1 MYKILYI
8 SYFAPYDKVDHA
20 GGKVHNFYIKKLQK
34 EKECDVT
41 LLTMCYQRECVDLDL
56 EEYGIKHRLVV
67 LDRTIWQKYIR
78 MFFSGFSYFN
88 PWDKYGKI
96 LLNYERYQLKRM
108 ISRYAKEGG
117 QPDLIV
123 LQWTQIILLMPFVR
137 KLYPDTKII
146 AIEEDVIFLNF
157 FRRIGLAKSRW
168 QKYIADFQYRNI
180 RKKELADLDEAEQV
194 VVNNFKDADLLIQ
207 NGIVKEKIFTSSVYF
222 ENYSFVNRN
231 NSSIYSE
238 KYRDI
243 LYYGAMH
250 REENHISAVWF
261 IKNVMPHLPE
271 NYRFVIVG
279 ARPRKELTAL
289 QNNRVKVVGF
299 VEKIAPYFESCF
311 CMAAPLLL
319 GAGIKVKVLEAMS
332 AGVPVMTNNIGIEG
346 IGCRPDQEY
355 LHCETSQDYGT
366 AIAWMGQNPQQAEQM
381 AAAGKQYIAENFDL
395 EKKYEKLLIT
405 WNDLMGGKC
414 R

>member
-34 EKECDVT
+34 EPKCDVT
-41 LLTMCYQRECVDLDL
+41 LLTMCYQRECEKLDL

-67 LDRTIWQKYIR
+67 LDRTMPQKYIR

-96 LLNYERYQLKRM
+96 LLNYERYRLKKM
-108 ISRYAKEGG
+108 IRQYAREGEK
-117 QPDLIV
+117 PDLIV

-137 KLYPDTKII
+137 KLYPDTPVT

-168 QKYIADFQYRNI
+168 QKYIADFQYRNV
-180 RKKELADLDEAEQV
+180 RQKELAALEEAEQV
-194 VVNNFKDADLLIQ
+194 VVNNFKDSGLLVE
-207 NGIVKEKIFTSSVYF
+207 NGIEKAKIFTSSVYF
-222 ENYSFVNRN
+222 ENYSCVNRDH
-231 NSSIYSE
+231 NSTHTTE
-238 KYRDI
+238 KTGEYRDI

-261 IKNVMPHLPE
+261 IENVMPHLPG

-279 ARPRKELTAL
+279 ARPGKELLAL
-289 QNNRVKVVGF
+289 QNDRIKVAGF
-299 VEKIAPYFESCF
+299 VEKIEPY
-311 CMAAPLLL
+311 
-319 GAGIKVKVLEAMS
+319 
-332 AGVPVMTNNIGIEG
+332 
-346 IGCRPDQEY
+346 
-355 LHCETSQDYGT
+355 
-366 AIAWMGQNPQQAEQM
+366 
-381 AAAGKQYIAENFDL
+381 
-395 EKKYEKLLIT
+395 
-405 WNDLMGGKC
+405 
-414 R
+414 